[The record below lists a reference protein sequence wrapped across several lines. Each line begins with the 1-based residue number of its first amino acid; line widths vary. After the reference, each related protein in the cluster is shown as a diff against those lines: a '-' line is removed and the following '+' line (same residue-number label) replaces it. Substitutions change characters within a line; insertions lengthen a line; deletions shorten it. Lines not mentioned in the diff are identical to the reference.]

1 MKQLFS
7 LTLLFLLPVLSICQ
21 EIVMSPAV
29 IREVKLKLI
38 NDSTLFLNKATEINT
53 FDLDKIKCI
62 EIFALNKESAPLD
75 KDILDKIFNLT
86 PHLEELTLHHNL
98 TKLPEILSPSK
109 KLRILDL
116 SRNKL
121 DSIPESI
128 GRFTT
133 LKILKCD
140 YNEHLKALPSSIV
153 QLSDLELLSLYGT
166 GFEEF
171 PQEIFSLSKLT
182 KLYLAGPL
190 QIGNQVKSPKKINS
204 IPDQFAKL
212 PELTDL
218 SIRYTNIST
227 LPASITKLLKLEELS
242 LSGNA
247 FKTFPDQLKA
257 MKGLVIVD
265 FGNNPV
271 DPKTFINS
279 LHNIKWR
286 GLFYLHDLGLDNVQQ
301 EKIQAMLSTI
311 DVYY

>member
-1 MKQLFS
+1 MKQLFN
-7 LTLLFLLPVLSICQ
+7 LILICLLPAFSMGQ
-21 EIVMSPAV
+21 EIMMSPA
-29 IREVKLKLI
+29 IFNELKLKLT
-38 NDSTLFLNKATEINT
+38 NDSVLFLNKAAEINT

-62 EIFALNKESAPLD
+62 EITALNKQSPALD
-75 KDILDKIFNLT
+75 SDILDKIFNYT
-86 PHLEELTLHHNL
+86 PHLEELVLHSNL
-98 TKLPEILSPSK
+98 TGLPEISSPGK
-109 KLRILDL
+109 KLRVLDL
-116 SRNKL
+116 SRNNL
-121 DSIPESI
+121 DIIPEGI
-128 GRFTT
+128 GQLTA
-133 LKILKCD
+133 LEILRCD
-140 YNEHLKALPSSIV
+140 YNEHLKALPPSIA
-153 QLSDLELLSLYGT
+153 QLSKLQLLSLYGT

-171 PQEIFSLSKLT
+171 PEEIFSLSTLT
-182 KLYLAGPL
+182 KLYLTGHP
-190 QIGNQVKSPKKINS
+190 QIGTQVKTPKKINS

-257 MKGLVIVD
+257 MKGLVIVN

-286 GLFYLHDLGLDNVQQ
+286 GLLYLHDLGLDKVQQ
-301 EKIQAMLSTI
+301 EKIQTLLSTI